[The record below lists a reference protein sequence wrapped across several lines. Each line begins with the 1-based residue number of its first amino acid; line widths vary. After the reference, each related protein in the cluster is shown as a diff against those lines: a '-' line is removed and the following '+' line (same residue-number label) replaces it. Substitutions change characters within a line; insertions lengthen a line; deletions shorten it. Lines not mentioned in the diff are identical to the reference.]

1 MIFKCLN
8 FNGNFEKLNKKL
20 QNYTKQENNA
30 FVLIKSKAL
39 HFVEKII
46 RNEKPFVNL

>member
-1 MIFKCLN
+1 MEILKSLI
-8 FNGNFEKLNKKL
+8 KKL

-39 HFVEKII
+39 HFVEKLIN
-46 RNEKPFVNL
+46 NENPFVNL